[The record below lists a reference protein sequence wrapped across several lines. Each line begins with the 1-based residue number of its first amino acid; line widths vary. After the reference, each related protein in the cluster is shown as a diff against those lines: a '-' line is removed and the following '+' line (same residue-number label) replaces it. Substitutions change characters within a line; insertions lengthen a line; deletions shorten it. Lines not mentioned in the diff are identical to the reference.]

1 VKRERIDK
9 LLVDRGLAATR
20 EKARRLVMA
29 GAVHVDAR
37 LVDKPGTAVGV
48 DADIRVE
55 AGEASF
61 VSRGGTKL
69 EAALDHFQTPVAGR
83 IALDVGAST
92 GGFTDCLL
100 KRGARAVYAVDVG
113 YGQFD
118 WSLRNDPRVVV
129 LERTNARFLT
139 LETLPGPAELAV
151 IDVSFISLRLVLP
164 PVVACLVP
172 GADIVALVKPQF
184 EVGKGRV
191 GKGGVVRDPE
201 LHAEVVRETRAAGVV
216 LGLADLGEC
225 ESPILGPK
233 GNREFFVAFRKR
245 DQLRD

>member
-9 LLVDRGLAATR
+9 LLVDRGQAATR

-37 LVDKPGTAVGV
+37 LVDKPGTTVPV

-55 AGEASF
+55 ADEDEF
-61 VSRGGTKL
+61 VSRGGLKL
-69 EAALDHFQTPVAGR
+69 EGALEHFQTPVAGR

-118 WSLRNDPRVVV
+118 WSLRNDPRVVL
-129 LERTNARFLT
+129 LERTNARFLAP
-139 LETLPGPAELAV
+139 ENLPGLADLAV
-151 IDVSFISLRLVLP
+151 IDVSFISLKLVLP
-164 PVVACLVP
+164 AVVACLVP
-172 GADIVALVKPQF
+172 AGEIVALVKPQF

-191 GKGGVVRDPE
+191 GKGGVVRDPA
-201 LHAEVVRETRAAGVV
+201 LHAEVVKDIRAAGVG
-216 LGLADLGEC
+216 LGLLDLGEC
-225 ESPILGPK
+225 ESPVLGPK
-233 GNREFFVAFRKR
+233 GNREFFVAFRKAG
-245 DQLRD
+245 